1 MTDQVNLELRKNK
14 DALLFAL
21 EKIAFFNDLTVREL
35 NVLMNYM
42 SLYELK
48 SGEFLFKEGEMGQ
61 YVSFVVDGK
70 LEVLKKSITGTQIAI
85 TTVTTGY
92 SIGDMSL
99 IDKTP
104 RSASIRARS
113 KSTLAILPRTAFTI
127 ILEQHPAI
135 GIKILIGFAR
145 FQTEN
150 LRKTSNQLNAYTHLL
165 ATICN
170 QKGVSL
176 PGNLEQQLIKD
187 EEKLVRATKSI
198 SSLSTSSTFLRK
210 VKKILTTDIM

>member
-1 MTDQVNLELRKNK
+1 MTDQVNLELEKNK
-14 DALLFAL
+14 EALLFAL
-21 EKIAFFNDLTVREL
+21 EKIAFFNDLTVSEL
-35 NVLMNYM
+35 NILMNYM

-48 SGEFLFKEGEMGQ
+48 SGEFLFREGEMGQ
-61 YVSFVVDGK
+61 YVSFVVEGK
-70 LEVLKKSITGTQIAI
+70 LEVLKKSITGTEIAI
-85 TTVTTGY
+85 TTVTKGY

-104 RSASIRARS
+104 RSASIRARC
-113 KSTLAILPRTAFTI
+113 KSTLAILSRTAFTI
-127 ILEQHPAI
+127 ILERHPAI

-150 LRKTSNQLNAYTHLL
+150 LRKTSDQLNAYTHLL

-170 QKGVSL
+170 QKGSSI
-176 PGNLEQQLIKD
+176 PENIEQLLVKD

-198 SSLSTSSTFLRK
+198 SSLSTSKTFLRR
-210 VKKILTTDIM
+210 VKKILTTDII